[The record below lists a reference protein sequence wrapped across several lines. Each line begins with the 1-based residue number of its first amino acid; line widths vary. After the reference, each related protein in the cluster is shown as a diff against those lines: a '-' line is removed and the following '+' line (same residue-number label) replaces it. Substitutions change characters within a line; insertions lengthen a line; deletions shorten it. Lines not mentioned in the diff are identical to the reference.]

1 MIILQTR
8 WSKGRCWLWG
18 ETARQPADGLS
29 PHDAGATE
37 LRRVLR
43 QLLWD
48 DAAGLA
54 PQQMEIELPTIERD
68 GERIPL
74 ASFPLF
80 NSAGVAKAAPSDE
93 NPSLVTRHSSLVT
106 PPLLVTAVPLE
117 GKPLLLVLNAVRD
130 RRIRDGIA
138 GGVSIRIF
146 AEFLKFTGALVAFG
160 HYLPGLVRRT
170 EGEWHAVWQ
179 PCLDGANQR
188 TFRRLV
194 PLLPPVALDG
204 ETRQEA
210 ATGLLALLTDT
221 LVRNSVV
228 TRLSQAQAE
237 RGRFYSAHDAWS
249 AALRGESSRIR
260 WNGQDELDELGRE
273 LEKWRYPVT
282 CQQRT
287 ETVLRFELTAPDA
300 GEKPWPLTVRLASR
314 KGIREFPMRAEDGA
328 TKDLLLS
335 LGEAVLLF
343 PPLATAKFEG
353 ERFGCQLTRDE
364 AYLFLTIS
372 SGVLSRSGYDVS
384 LPSGWI
390 AGATSAVKL
399 VAKVSASESD
409 KAHSMDEKVRLQWS
423 VSLAGEEVT
432 TDELARLLHAQS
444 PLVFFRGKW
453 IQVEVKELQEAFR
466 LGKRKKTDTLTARE
480 VVGLSL
486 GNAAPSGFAVEE
498 VRAEGWLQPFLQ
510 RLSGE
515 HEFRILEQPGKL
527 QGTLR
532 PYQVRGFSWL
542 CFLRQW
548 GFGACLADDMGLGKT
563 VQTLAFLL
571 QERAKGEKRPVLIV
585 GPMSVLGNWMRE
597 TQRFA
602 PTLSALL
609 HHGAERKRGVAF
621 QRAATRYAIVFTSYA
636 LLYRDAPDLRSVR
649 WAGVVLDEAQ
659 NIKNPDTRQSAA
671 ARSLPGDYRIALT
684 GTPLENHVG
693 DVWSIMDFLNPGLLG
708 NRARFR
714 ERFFRPIQTDTDPDA
729 RRTLRRIIAPF
740 VLRRLKTDREI
751 IRDLPEKIEGK
762 VYCPLTLEQ
771 AQLYR
776 EVLDS
781 FRLDLESAEGI
792 ARRGRILAVLTH
804 LKQICNHPSNYL
816 SEAMAETSRSGKLTR
831 LTEMLEE
838 VFEAGESALI
848 FTQYAEMG
856 KLLRQNLSE
865 RFAETMPFLHG
876 ALSRTEHEEQIRI
889 FLESERPLAFI
900 LSLKAGGTGLNLT
913 KATHVFHYDR
923 WWNPAVENQATDRA
937 FRIGQ
942 NRNVVVHKFVCTGTL
957 EDRIDRLIA
966 EKTALGQAIIASGES
981 GLTNLNDTAL
991 EDLLRL
997 DTELPLGS

>member
-1 MIILQTR
+1 MVILQTR
-8 WSKGRCWLWG
+8 CAQGKCWLWG
-18 ETARQPADGLS
+18 ETSRQPDDGLS
-29 PHDAGATE
+29 PHDVGATE

-48 DAAGLA
+48 DAAELV
-54 PQQMEIELPTIERD
+54 PQPFDIQLPTVERD
-68 GERIPL
+68 GHRIPL
-74 ASFPLF
+74 ASFSLF
-80 NSAGVAKAAPSDE
+80 NPSDLRE
-93 NPSLVTRHSSLVT
+93 EEPR
-106 PPLLVTAVPLE
+106 PLQSWRVTAVPLE
-117 GKPLLLVLNAVRD
+117 GKPLLLVLNAVRG

-138 GGVSIRIF
+138 GGISIRVF
-146 AEFLKFTGALVAFG
+146 SEFLKFTGALVALG
-160 HYLPGLVRRT
+160 HYLPGIVRRA

-194 PLLPPVALDG
+194 PLLPLVALDG
-204 ETRQEA
+204 TTRQET
-210 ATGLLALLTDT
+210 ATGLLASLTDT

-228 TRLSQAQAE
+228 TRLTQAQAE

-249 AALRGESSRIR
+249 AALRGESARIR
-260 WNGQDELDELGRE
+260 WEKQEELVELEQE

-282 CQQRT
+282 CQQQT

-300 GEKPWPLTVRLASR
+300 EEKPWPLAIRLATR
-314 KGIREFPMRAEDGA
+314 KGIREFPTRGEDGV

-335 LGEAVLLF
+335 LGEAVRLF
-343 PPLATAKFEG
+343 PPLATATFEG
-353 ERFGCQLTRDE
+353 GRYGCRLTRDE
-364 AYLFLTIS
+364 AYLFLTMTA
-372 SGVLSRSGYDVS
+372 GVLAHSGYDVC
-384 LPSGWI
+384 LPPGWI

-399 VAKVSASESD
+399 VAKVSAPES
-409 KAHSMDEKVRLQWS
+409 KETHSMDEKVQLQWS

-432 TDELARLLHAQS
+432 TEELARLLHAQS

-466 LGKRKKTDTLTARE
+466 LGKRKKADTLTARE

-486 GNAAPSGFAVEE
+486 GNATPSGFAVGE
-498 VRAEGWLQPFLQ
+498 VRTDGWLQPFLQ
-510 RLSGE
+510 RLGGE
-515 HEFRILEQPGKL
+515 HEFRILEQPGTL
-527 QGTLR
+527 HGMLR

-571 QERAKGEKRPVLIV
+571 QERANGEKRPVLIV

-609 HHGAERKRGVAF
+609 HHGAERLHGPAF
-621 QRAATRYAIVFTSYA
+621 QRAATRHAVVFTSYT
-636 LLYRDAPDLRSVR
+636 LLYRDAPDLRSIR

-659 NIKNPDTRQSAA
+659 NIKNPDTRQSVA
-671 ARSLPGDYRIALT
+671 ARSLSGDYRIALT

-693 DVWSIMDFLNPGLLG
+693 DIWSIMDFLNPGLLG
-708 NRARFR
+708 KRSRFR
-714 ERFFRPIQTDTDPDA
+714 ERFYRPIQTDTDPDA

-776 EVLDS
+776 EVLDT

-804 LKQICNHPSNYL
+804 LKQVCNHPSNYL
-816 SEAMAETSRSGKLTR
+816 SETTAETNRSGKLTR

-856 KLLRQNLSE
+856 KLLRRNLSE

-876 ALSRTEHEEQIRI
+876 TLSRTEREEQIRV
-889 FLESERPLAFI
+889 FRESERPLAFI
-900 LSLKAGGTGLNLT
+900 LSLKAGGIGLNLT

-942 NRNVVVHKFVCTGTL
+942 TRNVVVHKLICHGTL
-957 EDRIDRLIA
+957 EDRIDRLIT

-981 GLTNLNDTAL
+981 GLSNLSDTAL
-991 EDLLRL
+991 EDILRL
-997 DTELPLGS
+997 DTELPLGEGEEMAVERRL